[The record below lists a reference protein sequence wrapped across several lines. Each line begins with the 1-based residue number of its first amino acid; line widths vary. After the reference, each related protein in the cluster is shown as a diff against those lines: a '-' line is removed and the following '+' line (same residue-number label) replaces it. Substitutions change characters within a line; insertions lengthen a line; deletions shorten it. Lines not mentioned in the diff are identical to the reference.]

1 MTEKLELKS
10 CHEVIDTVDV
20 ANIESIFYGG
30 KPTDPDILT
39 VVMKG
44 GKRLYCDEVCPIDS
58 LQEEPVSGNIDF
70 EKELYKAFGQVKDFT
85 LGMRIAKWFYDMG
98 KNSQWLVSKDLEEAA
113 REAATWHSRNGGH
126 RFFPNDYQKFIA
138 GAMWQ
143 KRHDNIPQELVE
155 NYCEFIKE
163 GGKNVCALINAVN
176 ACNAKKAECISK
188 DLEEAASQYSFN
200 IPSAIFNDLTPVLQ
214 NIWKREIEGAFIA
227 GAKWY
232 KEQLKDKGE

>member
-1 MTEKLELKS
+1 MKETTGNNIVRYAISAAFVSTVLIVASLICIGLDWLTDKTGLPILPSFCIICFVSLVWRVGKGITVSDEEERVVQLE
-10 CHEVIDTVDV
+10 
-20 ANIESIFYGG
+20 
-30 KPTDPDILT
+30 P
-39 VVMKG
+39 
-44 GKRLYCDEVCPIDS
+44 
-58 LQEEPVSGNIDF
+58 
-70 EKELYKAFGQVKDFT
+70 
-85 LGMRIAKWFYDMG
+85 
-98 KNSQWLVSKDLEEAA
+98 SKDLEEAA
-113 REAATWHSRNGGH
+113 RRAAVDKPDTPLEFLMERPYDS
-126 RFFPNDYQKFIA
+126 DKEQKFIE

-232 KEQLKDKGE
+232 KEQLDMCQKEQLKNK